1 MGFVTKNNNSAVAQN
16 EPRLNAVKFEQ
27 STFGAAKTVVYGTN
41 RITGNVID
49 NVDFTT
55 ISHTETQRVG
65 KGGSQKQS
73 STSYTY
79 KSRVVIGLCCGE
91 IQGVKK
97 IIVDDGIHSL
107 SDYNFNLFRGTNSQ
121 EAWGEMLSRHPE
133 RALKYRNLA
142 YVAGYIDLTNSGG
155 IPQFHFEVNGKFTAN
170 KDDLTPVITEGF
182 SFSTDSGTLGNCS
195 AALEYAGYYVSDKEV
210 EVVYYTSNGEE
221 RTLENFRNYSK
232 NGNNYTFYL
241 GGLGAVSAHV
251 YLTYNSKVRLDAN
264 PKDIVFDILTNK
276 IYGAGFPEEYIADLS
291 NFSDFCIANN
301 VFLSPVYDSQ
311 SEAQEELSDIA
322 EISNAAFVWTQGK
335 LHLLPLGDETV
346 SDNGKTWTPDL
357 TPIYDLNA
365 DDFLGDDDEP
375 IVCSR
380 KQQSEVFNQVK
391 IEFLNRAN
399 DYNIEVA
406 EAQDLADIELHGAR
420 PADTMEAHQIC
431 TAEIA
436 QRTAQLALERNLAV
450 RNQYSFKLP
459 MKYILLDPLDIV
471 TLTHSRLGL
480 YREPV
485 RILSIE
491 ENEGELEITAEELVI
506 GTATPARI
514 QHQRSSTEK
523 IDFAQPVGN
532 VNPVVVFEPP
542 FQLTQETLE
551 VWVGGSSNDNLFGG
565 AEIWI
570 SDDGTTYRQAGTITT
585 QVRQGILSKP
595 LAVFDGDIDEADV
608 LHVDLSMSKS
618 ELLSG
623 TAEDARKL
631 NTLCYVD
638 GEFVAYKD
646 ALLVDDYEYELSY
659 LKRGAYSSGVSA
671 HDAGKQFCR
680 VDEGN
685 FLKIPFTKDDIGKE
699 IAVKALTFNVFG
711 AGLQTLADVQPFYYK
726 IKGTALQQAPEN
738 VQGLTSYYSNGFSI
752 LTWQPVDDTRNIVYE
767 IRKGDSWHKGQCLGR
782 IAANQFSAKGNGTYF
797 VKAYVPDYGVYSEK
811 AAIIE
816 IDGARLVQNVI
827 AIHNERAEGW
837 KGKRSPGVIINDYK
851 MLALAG
857 SGLFSKIPKFS
868 EIENLL
874 YLGGVST
881 EGTYEADNIVD
892 IGAAASCYV
901 SVDYKFVGENPFEL
915 FSKIPK
921 FSEISS
927 LLGNYGGEI
936 LNSRIQI
943 AIAGDDD
950 EFGEWQDFITGQYFG
965 KKFKF
970 RAVLASNSD
979 RVVAKMEEFTIYVD
993 VPDIVETGTEIV
1005 IPVEGKKIEFSK
1017 NFHIVPNVQVTILN
1031 KNRHDDETV
1040 IVNDEKS
1047 FDIIIHNDGH
1057 AVEKTINFVAQGY

>member
-1 MGFVTKNNNSAVAQN
+1 MGFLNKKNNSAVAQN

-27 STFGAAKTVVYGTN
+27 STFGAAKSVVYGTN

-55 ISHTETQRVG
+55 ISHTETQKVG
-65 KGGSQKQS
+65 KGGSQKMS
-73 STSYTY
+73 STTYTY
-79 KSRVVIGLCCGE
+79 KSRVVIGLCFGE
-91 IQGVKK
+91 IQGIKK
-97 IIVDDGIHSL
+97 IIIDDGNHSL
-107 SDYNFNLFRGTNSQ
+107 SDYNFNLFRGTATQ
-121 EAWGEMLSRHPE
+121 DAWGEMASLHPE

-142 YVAGYIDLTNSGG
+142 YVAGYIDLTSSGG
-155 IPQFHFEVNGKFTAN
+155 VPQFNFEVNGKFTAN
-170 KDDLTPVITEGF
+170 TDDVTPVITEGF
-182 SFSTDSGTLGNCS
+182 SFSAETGTLGNCS
-195 AALEYAGYYVSDKEV
+195 GDIDYGNYYVSDKNV

-221 RTLENFRNYSK
+221 KTLQNFKNYSR
-232 NGNNYTFYL
+232 NGSKYTFYL

-276 IYGAGFPEEYIADLS
+276 IYGAGFPEEYVADLS
-291 NFSDFCIANN
+291 SFSDFCIANN

-311 SEAQEELSDIA
+311 SEAQQELTSIA
-322 EISNAAFVWTQGK
+322 EIANAAFVWSQGK

-357 TPIYDLNA
+357 TPIYDLTE

-375 IVCSR
+375 IVCTR
-380 KQQSEVFNQVK
+380 KQQSEVYNQVK
-391 IEFLNRAN
+391 IEYLNRAN

-420 PADTMEAHQIC
+420 PADTIEAHQIC

-459 MKYILLDPLDIV
+459 LKYILLDPLDVV

-480 YREPV
+480 DREAV
-485 RILSIE
+485 RILTIE

-506 GTATPARI
+506 GTATPAKI

-523 IDFAQPVGN
+523 IDFAQAVGN
-532 VNPVVVFEPP
+532 INPVVVFEPP

-551 VWVGGSSNDNLFGG
+551 VWVGGSSSENLFGG

-570 SDDGTTYRQAGTITT
+570 SDDGTTYRYAGTITT
-585 QVRQGILSKP
+585 PVRQGILSKP
-595 LAVFDGDIDEADV
+595 LAAFDGDIDEADV
-608 LHVDLSMSKS
+608 LHVDLSMCKA

-623 TAEDARKL
+623 TEADAKNL

-638 GEFVAYKD
+638 GEFIAYKD

-659 LKRGAYSSGVSA
+659 LKRNAYSSGVTS
-671 HDAGKQFCR
+671 HDEGKQFCR

-685 FLKIPFTKDDIGKE
+685 FLKIPFTKEDIGKE
-699 IAVKALTFNVFG
+699 ISVKALTFNVFG

-726 IKGTALQQAPEN
+726 IKGTALKQAPEN
-738 VQGLTSYYSNGFSI
+738 VQGLTSYYTDGLSV
-752 LTWQPVDDTRNIVYE
+752 LTWQPVDDTRNVVYE
-767 IRKGDSWHKGQCLGR
+767 IRKGDSWQKGQCLGR
-782 IAANQFSAKGNGTYF
+782 IAANKYTANGNGTYF
-797 VKAYVPDYGVYSEK
+797 VKAYIPDYGVYSEE
-811 AAIIE
+811 AASIE

-827 AIHNERAEGW
+827 AVHDERGSKW
-837 KGKRSPGVIINDYK
+837 QGTRSAGVIVNDYNV
-851 MLALAG
+851 LTLAG
-857 SGLFSKIPKFS
+857 SGLFSQIPVFS
-868 EIENLL
+868 KIENLL
-874 YLGGVST
+874 YLGGITT
-881 EGTYEADNIVD
+881 EGTYEAANIVD
-892 IGAAASCYV
+892 IGAAASCYIY
-901 SVDYKFVGENPFEL
+901 VDYKFVGENPFDL
-915 FSKIPK
+915 FSKIAK
-921 FSEISS
+921 VSEISS

-936 LNSRIQI
+936 LNSKIQI
-943 AIAGDDD
+943 SIAGDDD
-950 EFGEWQDFITGQYFG
+950 IFKNWQDFITGQYYG

-970 RAVLASNSD
+970 RAVLASNSNK
-979 RVVAKMEEFTIYVD
+979 VVAKMEEFKIHVD
-993 VPDIVETGTEIV
+993 VPDVLETGTAIEI
-1005 IPVEGKKIEFSK
+1005 PSTGKTISFSK
-1017 NFHIVPNVQVTILN
+1017 NFHVVPNVQVTILN
-1031 KNRHDDETV
+1031 KNQGDDETV
-1040 IVNDEKS
+1040 SNITKNS
-1047 FDIIIHNDGH
+1047 FDIVIHNNGT